1 MKSKSDKD
9 MISTKRNNI
18 KLEGLINYMINSCQ
32 KPTMKEKILLKISLS
47 IWFVKLKNSKKIAI
61 NFIVNGSK
69 NKLSWFMKTT
79 NFKNLKIQLPTYKI
93 KKQSWNKRNHDLTII
108 TELLKE
114 KLKKFK
120 SISKVFNNK
129 WTN

>member
-1 MKSKSDKD
+1 
-9 MISTKRNNI
+9 
-18 KLEGLINYMINSCQ
+18 
-32 KPTMKEKILLKISLS
+32 MKEKILSKINLS
-47 IWFVKLKNSKKIAI
+47 TQFVKLKNSKKIAI

-129 WTN
+129 

>member
-129 WTN
+129 